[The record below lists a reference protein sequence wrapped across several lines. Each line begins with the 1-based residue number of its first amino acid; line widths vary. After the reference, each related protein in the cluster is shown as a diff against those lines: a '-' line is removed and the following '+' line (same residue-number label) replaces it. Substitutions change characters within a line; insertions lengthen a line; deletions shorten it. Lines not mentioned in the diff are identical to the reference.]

1 MTAAY
6 QVELSEPHGIA
17 DGGTS
22 VTVADYEDVGSM
34 YIFELEDGSTR
45 SLGKRVVE
53 TVDAVE

>member
-6 QVELSEPHGIA
+6 QVESSEPHSIA

-22 VTVADYEDVGSM
+22 VTIADYDDVESM
-34 YIFELEDGSTR
+34 YIFELEDDSTR
-45 SLGKRVVE
+45 SLGKRVVK